1 MERRQLWLMWWSGL
15 FAAATFVHLLRVALG
30 VDVAIGALHIPMWLS
45 WVIFPLAGAVS
56 LGLVRKA
63 RGVG

>member
-1 MERRQLWLMWWSGL
+1 MERQRLWMMWWSGL

-30 VDVAIGALHIPMWLS
+30 LDVAIGALHVPMWLS

-63 RGVG
+63 RGIG